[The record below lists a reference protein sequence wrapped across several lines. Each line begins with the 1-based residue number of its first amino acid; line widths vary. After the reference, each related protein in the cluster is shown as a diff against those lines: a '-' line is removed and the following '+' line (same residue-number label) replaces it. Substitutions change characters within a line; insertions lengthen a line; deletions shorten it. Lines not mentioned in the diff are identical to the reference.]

1 MHVEG
6 SDFLYHAPISAPGD
20 ESLFMNTL
28 LMHCRAGFEG
38 EVCSEIAE
46 HAARLG
52 VAGYAKAKPHT
63 ACAEFICHEPAGP
76 ARLMSELRFS
86 DLIFPRQWARG
97 EFVQLPESDR
107 ISVLL
112 DHLAAYPVCGSL
124 WLEVLDTNDGK
135 ELSNFCKKFEAPLR
149 KALLGAGRL
158 VEDAN
163 LPRLLLTFKSGREVF
178 AGVADAGNFAMWPMG
193 IPRLKFPR
201 EAPSRSTLKL
211 EEAWHHFIP
220 REQWDERLHGDMT
233 GVDLGAAPGGW
244 TYQLVR
250 RGMLVTAIDNGP
262 MAQSLM
268 DTGLVT
274 HLMADGFTYKPKQTV
289 DWMVCDIVEKP
300 ARNAALLETW
310 LGENLCREAV
320 VNLKLPMKQRYAE
333 VRKLLERI
341 EDGFKARGVKVQI
354 GCKQL
359 YHDREEVTCHL
370 RRLDSAKR

>member
-1 MHVEG
+1 
-6 SDFLYHAPISAPGD
+6 
-20 ESLFMNTL
+20 MNTL
-28 LMHCRAGFEG
+28 FMHCRPGFES

-46 HAARLG
+46 HAARLE
-52 VAGYAKAKPHT
+52 VAGYAKARPNT
-63 ACAEFICHEPAGP
+63 ACAEFICSEPDGAE
-76 ARLMSELRFS
+76 RLMSGQRF
-86 DLIFPRQWARG
+86 DQLIFPRQWARG
-97 EFVQLPESDR
+97 VFLDLPETDR
-107 ISVLL
+107 ISVILGQMT
-112 DHLAAYPVCGSL
+112 DFPVCGSL
-124 WLEVLDTNDGK
+124 WLEVVDTNDGK

-149 KALLGAGRL
+149 KALNQAGKLIDDPRK
-158 VEDAN
+158 
-163 LPRLLLTFKSGREVF
+163 PRLLLTFKSGREVF
-178 AGVADAGNFAMWPMG
+178 LGLADAGNSAMWPMG

-220 REQWDERLHGDMT
+220 RDQWDERLSGDMT

-262 MAQSLM
+262 MAESLM
-268 DTGLVT
+268 DTGLVQ
-274 HLMADGFTYKPKQTV
+274 HLMADGFTYKPRQPV

-310 LGENLCREAV
+310 LGEGLCREAV

-333 VRKLLERI
+333 VRRLLDRI
-341 EDGFKARGVKVQI
+341 EEGFKERGIRVSI

-370 RRLDSAKR
+370 RRLDVAKTARPRKG

>member
-1 MHVEG
+1 
-6 SDFLYHAPISAPGD
+6 
-20 ESLFMNTL
+20 MNTL
-28 LMHCRAGFEG
+28 FMHCRPGFES
-38 EVCSEIAE
+38 EVCSEIAD
-46 HAARLG
+46 HAARLE
-52 VAGYAKAKPHT
+52 VAGYAKARPNT
-63 ACAEFICHEPAGP
+63 ACAEFICSEPDGAE
-76 ARLMSELRFS
+76 RLMSGQRF
-86 DLIFPRQWARG
+86 DQLIFPRQWARG
-97 EFVQLPESDR
+97 VFLDLPETDR
-107 ISVLL
+107 ISVILGQMA
-112 DHLAAYPVCGSL
+112 DFPVCGSL
-124 WLEVLDTNDGK
+124 WLEVMDTNDGK

-149 KALLGAGRL
+149 KALSQAGKLIDDPRK
-158 VEDAN
+158 
-163 LPRLLLTFKSGREVF
+163 PRLLLTFKSGREVF
-178 AGVADAGNFAMWPMG
+178 LGLADAGNSAMWPMG

-220 REQWDERLHGDMT
+220 RDQWDERLSGDMT

-262 MAQSLM
+262 MAESLM
-268 DTGLVT
+268 DTGLVQ
-274 HLMADGFTYKPKQTV
+274 HLMADGFTYKPRQPV

-310 LGENLCREAV
+310 LGEGLCREAV

-333 VRKLLERI
+333 VRRLLDRI
-341 EDGFKARGVKVQI
+341 EEGFKERGVRVSI

-370 RRLDSAKR
+370 RRLDVAKTARARKG

>member
-1 MHVEG
+1 
-6 SDFLYHAPISAPGD
+6 
-20 ESLFMNTL
+20 MNTL
-28 LMHCRAGFEG
+28 FMHCRPGFEG

-46 HAARLG
+46 HAARLN
-52 VAGYAKAKPHT
+52 VAGYAKAKPQS
-63 ACAEFICHEPAGP
+63 ACAEFICNDAEGAE
-76 ARLMSELRFS
+76 RLMNQLRFV

-97 EFVQLPESDR
+97 AFIQLPETDR

-112 DHLAAYPVCGSL
+112 EHLADFPAFGSV

-135 ELSNFCKKFEAPLR
+135 ELSTFCRKFEAPLR
-149 KALLGAGRL
+149 KALSAAGKLQDGAR
-158 VEDAN
+158 
-163 LPRLLLTFKSGREVF
+163 PRLLLTFKSGREVF
-178 AGVADAGNFAMWPMG
+178 VGLAPADNSAMWPMG

-220 REQWDERLHGDMT
+220 REQWDERLNGDMT

-268 DTGLVT
+268 DTGLVQ

-310 LGENLCREAV
+310 LGEGLCREAV

-333 VRKLLERI
+333 VRRLLDRI
-341 EDGFKARGVKVQI
+341 EEGFKARGVKVAI

-370 RRLDSAKR
+370 RRLDTPKRR

>member
-1 MHVEG
+1 
-6 SDFLYHAPISAPGD
+6 
-20 ESLFMNTL
+20 MNTL
-28 LMHCRAGFEG
+28 FMHCRPGFES
-38 EVCSEIAE
+38 EVCSEIAD
-46 HAARLG
+46 HAARLE
-52 VAGYAKAKPHT
+52 VAGYAKARPNT
-63 ACAEFICHEPAGP
+63 ACAEFICSEPDGAE
-76 ARLMSELRFS
+76 RLMNGQRF
-86 DLIFPRQWARG
+86 DQLIFLRQWARG
-97 EFVQLPESDR
+97 VFLDLPETDR
-107 ISVLL
+107 ISVILGQMA
-112 DHLAAYPVCGSL
+112 DFPICGSL
-124 WLEVLDTNDGK
+124 WLEVVDTNDGK

-149 KALLGAGRL
+149 KALFQAGKLIDDPRK
-158 VEDAN
+158 
-163 LPRLLLTFKSGREVF
+163 PRLLLTFKSGREVF
-178 AGVADAGNFAMWPMG
+178 LGLADAGNSAMWPMG

-220 REQWDERLHGDMT
+220 RDQWDERLSGDMT

-262 MAQSLM
+262 MAESLM
-268 DTGLVT
+268 DTGLVQ
-274 HLMADGFTYKPKQTV
+274 HLMADGFTYKPRQPV

-310 LGENLCREAV
+310 LGEGLCREAV

-333 VRKLLERI
+333 VRRLLDRI
-341 EDGFKARGVKVQI
+341 EEGFKERGVRVSI

-370 RRLDSAKR
+370 RRLDVAKTARPRKG

>member
-1 MHVEG
+1 
-6 SDFLYHAPISAPGD
+6 
-20 ESLFMNTL
+20 MNTL
-28 LMHCRAGFEG
+28 FMHCRPGFES
-38 EVCSEIAE
+38 EVCSEIAD
-46 HAARLG
+46 HAARLE
-52 VAGYAKAKPHT
+52 VAGYAKARPNT
-63 ACAEFICHEPAGP
+63 ACAEFICSEPDGAE
-76 ARLMSELRFS
+76 RLMSGQRF
-86 DLIFPRQWARG
+86 DQLIFPRQWARG
-97 EFVQLPESDR
+97 VFLDLPETDR
-107 ISVLL
+107 ISVILGQMA
-112 DHLAAYPVCGSL
+112 DFPVCGSL
-124 WLEVLDTNDGK
+124 WLEVVDTNDGK

-149 KALLGAGRL
+149 KALNQAGKLIDDPRK
-158 VEDAN
+158 
-163 LPRLLLTFKSGREVF
+163 PRLLLTFKSGREVF
-178 AGVADAGNFAMWPMG
+178 LGLADAGNSAMWPMG

-220 REQWDERLHGDMT
+220 RDQWDERLSGDMT

-262 MAQSLM
+262 TAESLM
-268 DTGLVT
+268 DTGLVQ
-274 HLMADGFTYKPKQTV
+274 HLMADGFTYKPRQPV

-310 LGENLCREAV
+310 LGEGLCREAV

-333 VRKLLERI
+333 VRRLLDRI
-341 EDGFKARGVKVQI
+341 EEGFKERGIRVSI

-370 RRLDSAKR
+370 RRLDVAKTARPRKG